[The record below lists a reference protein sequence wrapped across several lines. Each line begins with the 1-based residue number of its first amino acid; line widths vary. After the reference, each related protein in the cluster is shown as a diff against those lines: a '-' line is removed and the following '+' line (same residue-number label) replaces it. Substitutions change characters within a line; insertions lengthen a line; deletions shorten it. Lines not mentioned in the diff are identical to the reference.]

1 METRNKPMDYTTLPT
16 TDVLQKTMDALKSR
30 GINPELVQTKEEALA
45 RLQILIPDG
54 VTLMTGASVTLQ
66 QIDFEALLISGKH
79 PWKNLKDQILAEK
92 DPQMQRTLRKQGIL
106 ADYFLGSV
114 NALAQTGELV
124 NASATGSQLPAYA
137 YSSDHVIWVAGAQ
150 KIVPTLEDAIRRVR
164 DYVVP
169 LEDKHMKSMGAP
181 GTTLGK
187 ILIFERESPFLK
199 RSLTLL
205 LVNEVLGF

>member
-1 METRNKPMDYTTLPT
+1 MDYTTLPT

-114 NALAQTGELV
+114 KRLGPDRRAGQC
-124 NASATGSQLPAYA
+124 QRHRQP
-137 YSSDHVIWVAGAQ
+137 VAGLCLFQ
-150 KIVPTLEDAIRRVR
+150 RPCDLGGRRPEDRP
-164 DYVVP
+164 Y
-169 LEDKHMKSMGAP
+169 S
-181 GTTLGK
+181 
-187 ILIFERESPFLK
+187 
-199 RSLTLL
+199 
-205 LVNEVLGF
+205 

>member
-1 METRNKPMDYTTLPT
+1 METRNNSMDYTVLPSN
-16 TDVLQKTMDALKSR
+16 DVLQKTIDALKERS
-30 GINPELVQTKEEALA
+30 IIPELVQTKEEALT
-45 RLQILIPDG
+45 RLQTLIPAG

-66 QIDFEALLISGKH
+66 QIGFEQLLISGKH
-79 PWKNLKDQILAEK
+79 PWKNLKDQIMAEK
-92 DPQMQRTLRKQGIL
+92 DPKVLRTLRKQSTL
-106 ADYFLGSV
+106 ADYFIGSV
-114 NALAQTGELV
+114 NAIAQTGELV

-137 YSSDHVIWVAGAQ
+137 YSGDHVVWVVGAQ

-169 LEDKHMKSMGAP
+169 LEDQHMKSMLAI

-187 ILIFERESPFLK
+187 ILIFERESPFQK